1 MLTRAKQGLNGPMM
15 ETDFTSSRLYAREV
29 YFAFTHKQERNKLVN
44 RDNCLHYHFFFSASK
59 ANSQW
64 DGWDLWIF
72 SSADG
77 FLWKI
82 EKKDVCLEKLDLV
95 EVEGTRYNQIWKGL
109 PQWSSSKESACNS
122 GDVSSILGLG
132 RSPGE
137 GKGNPFEYSCL
148 ENPMDR
154 GAWWA
159 TVHGIA
165 KESDTT

>member
-1 MLTRAKQGLNGPMM
+1 MLVKYTLLSHINKK
-15 ETDFTSSRLYAREV
+15 ETSWWTEIIV
-29 YFAFTHKQERNKLVN
+29 YTI
-44 RDNCLHYHFFFSASK
+44 FFFSASK

-64 DGWDLWIF
+64 DGLDLWIF

-77 FLWKI
+77 FLWKV
-82 EKKDVCLEKLDLV
+82 EKKDECREKLDLV

-109 PQWSSSKESACNS
+109 PQWSSSKEFACNS
-122 GDVSSILGLG
+122 GDMSSILGLG

-137 GKGNPFEYSCL
+137 GKGNSLEYSCL

-154 GAWWA
+154 GAWRA
-159 TVHGIA
+159 TVHGIV